1 MTRALLTL
9 AAAAAALGLAVF
21 ALLAWLDSQA
31 PDLSIPGAPPD
42 PHGGAV
48 AGFLR
53 DLYDGT
59 R

>member
-21 ALLAWLDSQA
+21 ALLAWLDSA
-31 PDLSIPGAPPD
+31 DPELSIPAPPPD
-42 PHGGAV
+42 PHGGA
-48 AGFLR
+48 AADFRRELH
-53 DLYDGT
+53 DWT

>member
-1 MTRALLTL
+1 MARALLTL

-21 ALLAWLDSQA
+21 ALLAWLDSNG
-31 PDLSIPGAPPD
+31 PDLVIPAPPPD

-48 AGFLR
+48 ADFRRELH
-53 DLYDGT
+53 DGT